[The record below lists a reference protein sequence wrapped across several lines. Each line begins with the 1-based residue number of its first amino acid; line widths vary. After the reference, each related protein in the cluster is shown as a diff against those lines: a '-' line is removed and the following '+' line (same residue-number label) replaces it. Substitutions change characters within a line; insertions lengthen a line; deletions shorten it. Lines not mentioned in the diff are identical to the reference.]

1 MQNVRC
7 KKRGI
12 PQSPAVTAPFRAR
25 GPRRRRQWLWYGGLA
40 VFAAVCIITS
50 FARAASVE
58 YTTREVVVEE
68 GDTLWGIWEEVGC
81 GNYHKW
87 KYEVQ
92 KMNDKDL
99 SVLRPHSRI
108 IVPTVK

>member
-1 MQNVRC
+1 MQNSKC
-7 KKRGI
+7 KIKGRK
-12 PQSPAVTAPFRAR
+12 
-25 GPRRRRQWLWYGGLA
+25 RRRVWYVCLA

-50 FARAASVE
+50 FVRAESVE
-58 YTTREVVVEE
+58 YATREVVVEE

-92 KMNDKDL
+92 KMNGMETADIMAYQKL
-99 SVLRPHSRI
+99 V
-108 IVPTVK
+108 VPVVK